1 MANYTKQQLQ
11 QIAYNTAVK
20 YGVPPQIVMGVID
33 RETGGSWNPNSLGDG
48 GKSFGLMQIYTT
60 AHPDYKGG
68 YDPVK
73 NIDYGVKLLA
83 GLYKRHGSWAK
94 AVERYNG
101 AGKAARDYAADVM
114 NNRIKKY
121 ADTVAN
127 MKGMPTDIA
136 ITPSNESGMTGA
148 AASLNLPSNDS
159 RYVVQAPNV
168 QDVRES
174 VINPKD
180 EATFINQALG
190 GSPNENQYQQ
200 LKAMYLTGGSG
211 MTYSQMVDAA
221 QALGINPDRIL
232 QEIPQGQPDTQA
244 DRIAQ
249 KIMQLYNPQD
259 SMAKQQMQMQMLQQL
274 QTNNP
279 NATLADKIND
289 AYNQYNQIIES
300 DPRLQNGG
308 YYVNPSQAER
318 DSRAN
323 ASRYIRT
330 GDPRFIQSQAD
341 VARQQYE
348 YNIANQAGVPYDV
361 YMAAQGDRIKAQA
374 TAKLQQ
380 AQDLLKVG
388 AIGSDDYK
396 NLLAQYQN
404 IVTQDSTL
412 LGKQIEQVGDIYK
425 QQMTNTGN
433 MQNQMLTNLGNVQ
446 TTGMT
451 NAAKLE
457 GDNLALVGNIYGNL
471 TDAEKSTMANMLGI
485 DKAALDAQVGKYQA
499 DVQAAASKANVN
511 QQETTRMLIE
521 NAKQPEREAQANY
534 YNATANLNQGLAN
547 MYPTVNPNNVV
558 PQGQGNPNFASK
570 AWNAL
575 FGNRQQGVQ
584 PPIGGIQ

>member
-1 MANYTKQQLQ
+1 MAKYTRQQLQ

-101 AGKAARDYAADVM
+101 AGKDARNYAADVM
-114 NNRIKKY
+114 NNRVKKY
-121 ADTVAN
+121 ADIVAN

-148 AASLNLPSNDS
+148 AASINLPSNDS
-159 RYVVQAPNV
+159 RYIVQAPNV

-174 VINPKD
+174 VVNSKD
-180 EATFINQALG
+180 EAAFINQALG

-232 QEIPQGQPDTQA
+232 QEIPQGQPDAQA

-279 NATLADKIND
+279 NASLADKIND

-300 DPRLQNGG
+300 DPRLQNMG
-308 YYVNPSQAER
+308 YQIDPKQMGNLIALNRSMQGQYMTPEDLRYLSELPYQAK
-318 DSRAN
+318 
-323 ASRYIRT
+323 
-330 GDPRFIQSQAD
+330 
-341 VARQQYE
+341 
-348 YNIANQAGVPYDV
+348 IANQAGVPYDV

-380 AQDLLKVG
+380 AQDLLSVG
-388 AIGSDDYK
+388 EIGKADFQQI
-396 NLLAQYQN
+396 LAQYQN
-404 IVTQDSTL
+404 IINQDSTL

-425 QQMTNTGN
+425 QHITNTGS
-433 MQNQMLTNLGNVQ
+433 MQNQMMTNLGNVQ

-451 NAAKLE
+451 NAARLE

-485 DKAALDAQVGKYQA
+485 DKAALDAQVNKYQA
-499 DVQAAASKANVN
+499 DIQANTSRANTLN
-511 QQETTRMLIE
+511 QEATKLQEI
-521 NAKQPEREAQANY
+521 NQKQPLWASQGNY
-534 YNATANLNQGLAN
+534 YDATANLNQGLAN

-575 FGNRQQGVQ
+575 FGNRQQGIQ
-584 PPIGGIQ
+584 PPIGGVQ

>member
-1 MANYTKQQLQ
+1 MAKYTRQQLQ

-20 YGVPPQIVMGVID
+20 YGVPPQVVMGIID
-33 RETGGSWNPNSLGDG
+33 KESGWNTQARNFSNIE
-48 GKSFGLMQIYTT
+48 KSYGLMQINTK
-60 AHPDYKGG
+60 AHPDYKGEF
-68 YDPVK
+68 DPVK

-83 GLYKRHGSWAK
+83 GLIKRHNGNIAK
-94 AVERYNG
+94 AVASYNG
-101 AGKAARDYAADVM
+101 SGAAAQKYSADVM

-300 DPRLQNGG
+300 DPRLQNMG
-308 YYVNPSQAER
+308 YQIDPKQMGNLIALNRSMQGQYMTPEDLRYLSELPYQAR
-318 DSRAN
+318 
-323 ASRYIRT
+323 
-330 GDPRFIQSQAD
+330 
-341 VARQQYE
+341 V
-348 YNIANQAGVPYDV
+348 ANQAGVPYDV

-374 TAKLQQ
+374 AAKLQQ

-433 MQNQMLTNLGNVQ
+433 MQNQMMTNLGNVQ

-451 NAAKLE
+451 NAARLE

-485 DKAALDAQVGKYQA
+485 DKAALDAQVNKYQA
-499 DVQAAASKANVN
+499 DVQANTSRANTLN
-511 QQETTRMLIE
+511 QEATKLQEI
-521 NAKQPEREAQANY
+521 NQKQPLWASQGNY
-534 YNATANLNQGLAN
+534 YDATANLNQGLAN

-575 FGNRQQGVQ
+575 LGNGQQGVQ
-584 PPIGGIQ
+584 PPTGGIQ

>member
-1 MANYTKQQLQ
+1 MAKYTKQQLQ
-11 QIAYNTAVK
+11 QLAYNTAVK

-101 AGKAARDYAADVM
+101 AGKNARDYAADVM
-114 NNRIKKY
+114 NNRVKKY
-121 ADTVAN
+121 ADIVAN

-136 ITPSNESGMTGA
+136 ITPSNESGITGA

-159 RYVVQAPNV
+159 RYIVQAPNV

-174 VINPKD
+174 VVNPKD
-180 EATFINQALG
+180 EAAFINQALG

-259 SMAKQQMQMQMLQQL
+259 SMTRQQMQMQMLQQL

-289 AYNQYNQIIES
+289 AYNQYNQIVES

-308 YYVNPSQAER
+308 YYVDPSQARR
-318 DSRAN
+318 DARAN
-323 ASRYIRT
+323 TAIALMT
-330 GDPRFIQSQAD
+330 GNYANIPSGAD
-341 VARQQYE
+341 IAAQEYQ

-388 AIGSDDYK
+388 EIGKADFEK
-396 NLLAQYQN
+396 LLAQYQN
-404 IVTQDSTL
+404 IVNQDSTL

-425 QQMTNTGN
+425 QQITNTGN
-433 MQNQMLTNLGNVQ
+433 MQNQMITNLGNVQ

-457 GDNLALVGNIYGNL
+457 GDNLALIGNIYGNL
-471 TDAEKSTMANMLGI
+471 TDAEKSTMANMLNI
-485 DKAALDAQVGKYQA
+485 DKAALDAQVNKYQT
-499 DVQAAASKANVN
+499 DVQANTSRANTLN
-511 QQETTRMLIE
+511 QEATKLQEI
-521 NAKQPEREAQANY
+521 NQKQPLWTSQGNY
-534 YNATANLNQGLAN
+534 YDATANLNQGLAN

-584 PPIGGIQ
+584 PPIGGV